1 MVLLLSLLIHV
12 SSISGALSF
21 NRPCCFV
28 TSRHMS
34 VSSAKNVSFLGR
46 RATTTNLQ
54 RLLLSSDG
62 SDDDQQQPPTLTN
75 INKTEMAEILS
86 HLENGTGDST
96 NYVVIDVR
104 GEPEIMMGTGTMSEK
119 VHILP
124 LPQITMMG
132 AFDMDDKSFEAQ
144 FNFPKPSVEEDTL
157 VFTCKMGGRS
167 QQAAQLAAMSG
178 YKKVINYTGGA
189 DDWFGGEFVYS

>member
-1 MVLLLSLLIHV
+1 
-12 SSISGALSF
+12 
-21 NRPCCFV
+21 
-28 TSRHMS
+28 MS

-54 RLLLSSDG
+54 RLLLS